1 MTFDC
6 AGKTDGNHPAGIC
19 SSTFY
24 MCSNGNAYLFV
35 SLKYSYNLISS

>member
-6 AGKTDGNHPAGIC
+6 AGKTDGNHPAAIC

-35 SLKYSYNLISS
+35 SLKYSLSY

>member
-6 AGKTDGNHPAGIC
+6 AGKADGNYPAANSIC

-35 SLKYSYNLISS
+35 SF